1 VKELRRVPA
10 SQIHGAPWNWRAHPQ
25 AQKDALA
32 GSIEELGFFDPL
44 DVYEAE
50 DGRLVLTDGHARRD
64 LVDER
69 IGPDTLLPVIVT
81 DFTEAEAKKAN
92 LIKDPLAGMAQANT
106 EQLAHLLR
114 NVETNDDALKEM
126 LAGLAAQNHVALL
139 ASNGL
144 PEADPDHVPEPPD
157 QATTQAGELWQL
169 GRHYLYCGDA
179 ARAEDVDRLL
189 QGAEIH
195 LANCDPPYGVR
206 VEPRSNNAIAA
217 GLSSF
222 DGPKHHQALDLARH
236 PEKAHPTA
244 KKLRAKDR
252 PLIND
257 FLSETEFDRL
267 LRQWFGNIARVLLPG
282 RCFVIWGGYA
292 NLGNYPPALKECG
305 LYYSQAIVWDKEWP
319 VLTRKDFMGAFELA
333 FYGWREGA
341 AHQFFGPKNATDLW
355 HLKKVNPQ
363 SMMHLTEKPVELAT
377 RAIEYC
383 TRPDENVLDLF
394 GGSGSTLIGAEIT
407 GRRAF
412 VMELD
417 ALYCDLIRTRY
428 EQFTG
433 QKPQL
438 RSPG

>member
-10 SQIHGAPWNWRAHPQ
+10 CQIHGAPWNWRTHPQ

-44 DVYEAE
+44 DVYVAE
-50 DGRLVLTDGHARRD
+50 DGRLVLCDGHARRD

-92 LIKDPLAGMAQANT
+92 LIKDPLAGMAEVNV
-106 EQLAHLLR
+106 EQFGQLLR
-114 NVETNDDALKEM
+114 NVEMNDAALKEM
-126 LAGLAAQNHVALL
+126 LAGLAAQNNLALL

-144 PEADPDHVPEPPD
+144 PEADPDNVSEPPD
-157 QATTQAGELWQL
+157 ETKTKPGDLWQL
-169 GRHYLYCGDA
+169 GRHRLSCASA
-179 ARAEDVDRLL
+179 AEAEAVDRLL
-189 QGAEIH
+189 QGEEIH
-195 LANCDPPYGVR
+195 LANCGSPYGGR

-222 DGPKHHQALDLARH
+222 QGTTHHQGLDLALH
-236 PEKAHPTA
+236 PEKSNPTA
-244 KKLRAKDR
+244 PKLRAKDR

-257 FLSETEFDRL
+257 FLVEADFNRL

-292 NLGNYPPALKECG
+292 NLGNYPSALKECG
-305 LYYSQAIVWDKEWP
+305 LYSSQAIVWDKKWP

-341 AHQFFGPKNATDLW
+341 GHQFFGPSNVTDLW
-355 HLKKVNPQ
+355 RVKNVTPR
-363 SMMHLTEKPVELAT
+363 SMVHLTEKPVELAT

-383 TRPDENVLDLF
+383 SRPGENILDLF
-394 GGSGSTLIGAEIT
+394 GGSGSTLIAAQMT
-407 GRRAF
+407 GRHAF
-412 VMELD
+412 LMEID
-417 ALYCDLIRTRY
+417 ALYCDIIRARY

-433 QKPQL
+433 QKAQL
-438 RSPG
+438 VSTK